1 MVAFADEI
9 QTALAGL
16 TALRLEPMPG
26 DAVGVTWTEGSRARG
41 VVVHEVGELL
51 MIVAGVC
58 REEDTSPRRVLAAA
72 AHLTGGCVALIKR
85 KVVLRHAVPR
95 DRRDAASLRQ
105 AVLSISAAARQLRKL
120 VAGVRAEEDAVFLH
134 YET

>member
-1 MVAFADEI
+1 MVSFADEI
-9 QTALAGL
+9 QAALAGF
-16 TALRLEPMPG
+16 TALRLDPMAG
-26 DAVGVTWTEGSRARG
+26 GALGVTWSEGSRARG
-41 VVVHEVGELL
+41 VVLHEAGELL

-72 AHLTGGCVALIKR
+72 ALIKR
-85 KVVLRHAVPR
+85 KVVLRHALPR

-105 AVLSISAAARQLRKL
+105 AVLSLSAAARRFRKL
-120 VAGVRAEEDAVFLH
+120 VAGVRAEDDAVFLH

>member
-1 MVAFADEI
+1 MVSFADEI
-9 QTALAGL
+9 QAALAGF
-16 TALRLEPMPG
+16 TALRLDPMAG
-26 DAVGVTWTEGSRARG
+26 GALGVTWSEGSRARG
-41 VVVHEVGELL
+41 VVLHEAGELL

-85 KVVLRHAVPR
+85 KVVLRHALPR

-105 AVLSISAAARQLRKL
+105 AVLSLSAAARRFRKL
-120 VAGVRAEEDAVFLH
+120 VAGVRAEDDAVFLH